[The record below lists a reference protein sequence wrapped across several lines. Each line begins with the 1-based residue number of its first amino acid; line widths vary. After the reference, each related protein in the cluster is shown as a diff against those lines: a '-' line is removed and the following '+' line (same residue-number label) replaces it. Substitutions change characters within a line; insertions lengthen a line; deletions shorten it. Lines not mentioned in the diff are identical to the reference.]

1 MMPAVIFVT
10 VMVVL
15 FLGTFMLNK
24 NTPAPVDY
32 KISAARCSAC
42 SHYGC
47 ALKQEEAEES

>member
-1 MMPAVIFVT
+1 MIPAVVFVT

-24 NTPAPVDY
+24 NTPAPVDMR
-32 KISAARCSAC
+32 ISDARCSAC
-42 SHYGC
+42 SNYGC